1 MRAIHKYREEFS
13 RQLKL
18 WLRTFRLIWAVVPG
32 WTACWFVLLIV
43 LGIVPGFTVYLTK
56 LTIDGLVAARA
67 DLSHLNT
74 ALLFLV
80 LTGCTLLLTEVLR
93 FALDWVR
100 AMQGE
105 VITDYLKDAIQ
116 KKATEVDID
125 FYESSAYYDL
135 LEQVRSNA
143 ISRPITLLESFG
155 SVFQSVITLLAFST
169 LLISYGWWV
178 PVLLLLG
185 SLPGLYIYFRSERMM
200 HDWLKASSPERRWLS
215 YLESVVTTDQTAAE
229 VRIFGLGGHFR
240 KRYRELSVR
249 LRAER
254 MRHIRRRFS
263 GRLVASFIALL
274 TAAAALGW
282 MTLKVLYNTASLGD
296 LAVFYQVFSR
306 GQTLMQSL
314 LGGVN
319 QAFSSGLYLSNL
331 FEFLDLEPSVKAP
344 DDPVPFPTS
353 IKSGIQFSKVTF
365 HYPGTRTPALKDF
378 DLFIPAGKVVAV
390 VGVNGAGKSTLV
402 KLLCRFYDPSS
413 GAIEIDGI
421 NINAFDPAEL
431 RRNLSVHFQFPVYY
445 HETAKANI
453 EFGDITREP
462 TEIEL
467 FTAAETAGADEFIGK
482 LPQKYQTML
491 GRHFVDGQELSG
503 GQWQRIALARAY
515 YRKAPILILDEPTS
529 FMDSWSELEWFNR
542 LRELLSTKTG
552 LIITHRFTIAMR
564 ADTIHVVNDGE
575 IIESGSHRE
584 LLDRGGF
591 YAKSWESQMH
601 AAPSSLPPAIA

>member
-1 MRAIHKYREEFS
+1 MIRD
-13 RQLKL
+13 
-18 WLRTFRLIWAVVPG
+18 VVPG
-32 WTACWFVLLIV
+32 WTACWFALLIV
-43 LGIVPGFTVYLTK
+43 LGIIPGFTVYLTK
-56 LTIDGLVAARA
+56 LSIDGLVAARA
-67 DLSHLNT
+67 DLSNLNT
-74 ALLFLV
+74 ALLFLA
-80 LTGCTLLLTEVLR
+80 LTGGTLLLTELLR
-93 FALDWVR
+93 FALDLVR

-135 LEQVRSNA
+135 LEQVRSNS
-143 ISRPITLLESFG
+143 ISRPIALLESFG

-178 PVLLLLG
+178 PLLLLMG
-185 SLPGLYIYFRSERMM
+185 SLPALYIYFRSERLM
-200 HDWLKASSPERRWLS
+200 HDWLNASAPDRRLLS

-229 VRIFGLGGHFR
+229 IRIFGLGSHFR
-240 KRYRELSVR
+240 KRFRELSFR
-249 LRAER
+249 LRTER
-254 MRHIRRRFS
+254 MRHLRRRFS
-263 GRLVASFIALL
+263 GRFAASSIALL

-282 MTLKVLYNTASLGD
+282 MILKVLYNNASLGD

-306 GQTLMQSL
+306 GQSLMQSL

-331 FEFLDLEPSVKAP
+331 FEFLDLKPAVKAP
-344 DDPVPFPTS
+344 VDPRPFPKA
-353 IKSGIQFSKVTF
+353 ILSGIRFSNVTF
-365 HYPGTRTPALKDF
+365 YYPGTSTPALKDF

-402 KLLCRFYDPSS
+402 KLLCRFYDPAH
-413 GAIEIDGI
+413 GTVDIDGI

-431 RRNLSVHFQFPVYY
+431 RRKLSVHFQFPVYY
-445 HETAKANI
+445 HETAQKNI
-453 EFGDITREP
+453 AFGDITREP
-462 TEIEL
+462 TELEVSA
-467 FTAAETAGADEFIGK
+467 AAETAGADEFIRK
-482 LPQKYQTML
+482 LPRKYQTML

-591 YAKSWESQMH
+591 YAKSWESQMQ
-601 AAPSSLPPAIA
+601 AAPSSVPSAIA